1 MNEYYTSL
9 HYQVTLIS
17 NNISCYASFILTDI
31 KRFLID
37 PIGKSVTEGDTITL
51 DCVTGESSPP
61 PDIFWEKDY
70 VPFTGGSQYNAT
82 FKSASSLGF
91 VQQFSMKLV
100 MVATPEHS
108 GKYNCAAKNRLLG
121 ITVRS
126 LQVYVGVAGNNNL
139 FQDMLPIY

>member
-1 MNEYYTSL
+1 MAPKDDDIFKTNHSNIEQRY
-9 HYQVTLIS
+9 
-17 NNISCYASFILTDI
+17 NNIGLCHWRQFPTPRHFLG
-31 KRFLID
+31 KRLC
-37 PIGKSVTEGDTITL
+37 PIQR
-51 DCVTGESSPP
+51 
-61 PDIFWEKDY
+61 
-70 VPFTGGSQYNAT
+70 GSQYNAT

-126 LQVYVGVAGNNNL
+126 LQVYVGVAGNTNL
-139 FQDMLPIY
+139 FKI

>member
-1 MNEYYTSL
+1 MHL
-9 HYQVTLIS
+9 
-17 NNISCYASFILTDI
+17 FLTDI

-61 PDIFWEKDY
+61 PDISWEKDS
-70 VPFTGGSQYNAT
+70 VPFKGGSQYNAT
-82 FKSASSLGF
+82 FKSASSLGL

-100 MVATPEHS
+100 MVATPEHT

-126 LQVYVGVAGNNNL
+126 VQVYVGVAGNTCTNL
-139 FQDMLPIY
+139 FKI